1 VLATVFYDDFPV
13 LEYSDM
19 SNARTLLLN
28 TLLDLLGWQHAVVGK
43 KACPFGSTMAVL
55 GVGFELSTIF
65 RGTFKV
71 RNKPGKSSAL
81 WGSCVSVR
89 NRVSSVNM
97 IWLCFK
103 VL

>member
-1 VLATVFYDDFPV
+1 MLATVFYDDFPV

-28 TLLDLLGWQHAVVGK
+28 TLLDLLGWQHAVVG
-43 KACPFGSTMAVL
+43 STMAVL
-55 GVGFELSTIF
+55 GVEFELSAIF

-97 IWLCFK
+97 IWLCFQ